1 MDWKEQLKAFVE
13 ANAPRN
19 KGWQR
24 VPRPDNT
31 PEQIAAL
38 GEIAKPK
45 KEDQ

>member
-1 MDWKEQLKAFVE
+1 MGWQEELKAFLE
-13 ANAPRN
+13 ASAPRN

-24 VPRPDNT
+24 KPRPDNT

-45 KEDQ
+45 KEK